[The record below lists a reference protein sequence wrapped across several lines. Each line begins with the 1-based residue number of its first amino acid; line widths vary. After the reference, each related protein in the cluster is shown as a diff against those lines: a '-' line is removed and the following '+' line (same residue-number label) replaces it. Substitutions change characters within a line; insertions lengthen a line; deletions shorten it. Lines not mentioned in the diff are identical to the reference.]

1 MVTGA
6 AVLLLSTISEPQD
19 SLYKF
24 VIMMLCLGLLTSLS
38 PEFLFNYSTPRR
50 LIDRIFLDFFHKQ
63 ENLIIALSNEL
74 VSSSILDWA
83 LLVLLSLEVK
93 FIAATICFST

>member
-6 AVLLLSTISEPQD
+6 AVLLLSAIAEPQD

-24 VIMMLCLGLLTSLS
+24 VIMMLCLGLPTSLS
-38 PEFLFNYSTPRR
+38 PEFSFNYSTPRR
-50 LIDRIFLDFFHKQ
+50 LMDRIFPDFFHKW
-63 ENLIIALSNEL
+63 ENLITALSNEL

-83 LLVLLSLEVK
+83 KKLLVLLSLEVK
-93 FIAATICFST
+93 LIAATICL